1 MLNPLRLLI
10 RLDHLMSR
18 IESFLL
24 ASVLLLALTLSFL
37 QVILRNFFD
46 SGINWGDVLARH
58 LVLWIGFFGATLA
71 TITNHHIR
79 IDAVSKILPDRAKP
93 IVNLFICCFCI
104 IVGYLLF
111 NSAYRFVVMEKMSGT
126 TLFEGI
132 PTWYF
137 IIIMPAGFAIITFRY
152 FMRLIDLLYT
162 FSGKKFDV
170 AKRHEPSE
178 LDISVKIKL
187 K

>member
-1 MLNPLRLLI
+1 MLNPLRLLVH
-10 RLDHLMSR
+10 LDRLMSR
-18 IESFLL
+18 LESFLL
-24 ASVLLLALTLSFL
+24 ASVLLTALTFSFL

-46 SGINWGDVLARH
+46 SGINWGDVFARH

-79 IDAVSKILPDRAKP
+79 IDAISKILPEKAKP
-93 IVNLFICCFCI
+93 IINLFICCFCI

-111 NSAYRFVVMEKMSGT
+111 SSAYRFVAMEKMAGT

-137 IIIMPAGFAIITFRY
+137 ITIMPIGFAIITFRY
-152 FMRLIDLLYT
+152 FMRLIDLLYA
-162 FSGKKFDV
+162 FSGKKLDV
-170 AKRHEPSE
+170 AKHHEPSE